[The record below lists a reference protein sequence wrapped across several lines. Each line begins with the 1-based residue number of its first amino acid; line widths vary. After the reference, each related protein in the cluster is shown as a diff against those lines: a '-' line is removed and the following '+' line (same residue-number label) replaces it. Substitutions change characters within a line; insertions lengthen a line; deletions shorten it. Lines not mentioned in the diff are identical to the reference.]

1 MRDNNAL
8 KVSTINKGISW
19 DEKPVWEVAEYL
31 ATYMQVLLFASPDMG
46 DRGIRY
52 LEQTGDFSPI

>member
-19 DEKPVWEVAEYL
+19 DEKSVWEVAEYL
-31 ATYMQVLLFASPDMG
+31 ATYMQVLIIAPPDMG
-46 DRGIRY
+46 SRGNRY